1 MSASTWPVLPGVP
14 ADLGRPVLVG
24 VVNVTP
30 DSFSD
35 GGVYFEPAAAIE
47 HGLQLLSDGADVLD
61 VGGESTRPGAE
72 RVSEEEEQRRV
83 LPVVRELAA
92 AGAVV
97 SVDTTRASTATA
109 ALDVGAA
116 VVNDVSGGTADP
128 AMAGV
133 VAAAGVPYVLMHGRG
148 PSVDMQS
155 RAVYGDV
162 AGEVRDELA
171 ARLDAVVSVGMRREQ
186 VVLDPGIGFAK
197 TGDHNWE
204 LLAHLGVVAALGR
217 PLLVGVSRKT
227 FLGRVL
233 AAPDGTPRPV
243 GGRDAA
249 SVGFAALLAADGV
262 WGVRSHEVAWTLD
275 ALRVGAALRAARL
288 GERP

>member
-1 MSASTWPVLPGVP
+1 MSATWPVLPGVP
-14 ADLGRPVLVG
+14 AELGRPVLVG

-35 GGVYFEPAAAIE
+35 GGVYFEPAAAVE
-47 HGLQLLSDGADVLD
+47 HGMRLLSDGADVLD

-97 SVDTTRASTATA
+97 SVDTTRASTANA
-109 ALDVGAA
+109 ALEAGAA

-133 VAAAGVPYVLMHGRG
+133 VAAAAVPYVLMHGRG

-155 RAVYGDV
+155 RAVYRDV

-171 ARLDAVVSVGMRREQ
+171 ARLDAAVAAGVRPEQ

-197 TGDHNWE
+197 TGEHNWE
-204 LLAHLGVVAALGR
+204 LLAHLDVVATLGR

-243 GGRDAA
+243 DRRDAA
-249 SVGFAALLAADGV
+249 SIGFAALLAADGV
-262 WGVRSHEVAWTLD
+262 WGVRSHEVAGTRD
-275 ALRVGAALRAARL
+275 ALQVGAALRAARL
-288 GERP
+288 GEQP

>member
-1 MSASTWPVLPGVP
+1 
-14 ADLGRPVLVG
+14 
-24 VVNVTP
+24 
-30 DSFSD
+30 
-35 GGVYFEPAAAIE
+35 
-47 HGLQLLSDGADVLD
+47 
-61 VGGESTRPGAE
+61 
-72 RVSEEEEQRRV
+72 V

-97 SVDTTRASTATA
+97 SVDTTRASTANA
-109 ALDVGAA
+109 ALEAGAA

-133 VAAAGVPYVLMHGRG
+133 VAAAAVPYVLMHGRG

-155 RAVYGDV
+155 RAVYRDV

-171 ARLDAVVSVGMRREQ
+171 ARLDAAVAAGVRPEQ

-197 TGDHNWE
+197 TGEHNWE
-204 LLAHLGVVAALGR
+204 LLAHLDVVATLGR

-243 GGRDAA
+243 DRRDAA
-249 SVGFAALLAADGV
+249 SIGFAALLAADGV
-262 WGVRSHEVAWTLD
+262 WGVRSHEVAGTRD
-275 ALRVGAALRAARL
+275 ALQVGAALRAARR
-288 GERP
+288 GEQP